1 MKNES
6 STQNNNIMSN
16 IVRKNQVPVWGTFF
30 DDVLVKDLFNWNDK
44 NFAEF
49 GNTLPSVNVKE
60 TDSNY
65 EIDLAAPGMKKDS
78 FKISLDKNILTVSS
92 ENKSENEEKSEDGKY
107 TRREFNYQSFSRSFT
122 LPKDTVDS
130 ENIEANYVDGILKI
144 SVPKKVKEEAPV
156 KTIEVK

>member
-1 MKNES
+1 M
-6 STQNNNIMSN
+6 ST

-92 ENKSENEEKSEDGKY
+92 ENKSENEEKDENGKY

>member
-1 MKNES
+1 MTLIKRNP
-6 STQNNNIMSN
+6 N
-16 IVRKNQVPVWGTFF
+16 VPAFANFF
-30 DDVLVKDLFNWNDK
+30 DDFLAKDMFNWNDK

-60 TDSNY
+60 NNQNFDI
-65 EIDLAAPGMKKDS
+65 ELAVPGMKKDD
-78 FKISLDKNILTVSS
+78 FKISLDRNILTISS
-92 ENKSENEEKSEDGKY
+92 ETKTEHEQKDENGKY

>member
-1 MKNES
+1 
-6 STQNNNIMSN
+6 MSN
-16 IVRKNQVPVWGTFF
+16 IVKKNQLPVWGGFF

-65 EIDLAAPGMKKDS
+65 DIEMAAPGMKKDH

>member
-1 MKNES
+1 
-6 STQNNNIMSN
+6 MSN
-16 IVRKNQVPVWGTFF
+16 IVKKNQLPVWGGFF

-65 EIDLAAPGMKKDS
+65 DIELAAPGMKKDH
-78 FKISLDKNILTVSS
+78 FKISLNKNILTVSS